1 MAAILAVKCV
11 VDAIGNPEDTW
22 QSLCQLT
29 FRANR
34 SPRGLAPGNGTLE
47 FWFIVAWAIG
57 GYCDD
62 W

>member
-47 FWFIVAWAIG
+47 FWFIVAWAI
-57 GYCDD
+57 
-62 W
+62 